1 MTFYYPGAAPSV
13 DICISQWFHSEL
25 LCYYTSAMVV
35 VALQSE
41 WGETYIV
48 CEHEVQHCHREGG
61 NCSVC
66 PKRVL
71 EWLLYFYCHN
81 IQQRRV
87 SPKHPLRLGLWK
99 FTSTLFSSLSS
110 TFVEIVFLFHVSS
123 RFVFASSS
131 SLTGLET
138 TLKFLS
144 QDENGDAK

>member
-25 LCYYTSAMVV
+25 LCYYTSAMECIAVRMGGDIHCMRTWSA
-35 VALQSE
+35 ALPQK
-41 WGETYIV
+41 GK
-48 CEHEVQHCHREGG
+48 